1 MLFWRLSSPL
11 RHPIESLQRVDY
23 DRHMPRVVTMTLD
36 TNTSADTY
44 RPAVGDR
51 LRSRFSDFRSITGSQ
66 RGCAGCV

>member
-1 MLFWRLSSPL
+1 MLFRRLSSPL

-23 DRHMPRVVTMTLD
+23 DRHVPRVVMMTLD

-44 RPAVGDR
+44 RAAAGVR
-51 LRSRFSDFRSITGSQ
+51 LRARFSDFGSITGSQ